1 MSFLLQAS
9 PISCYQLLTWLFS
22 FACVSLV
29 CPRKK
34 CLVLIFLLAAKLLTE
49 ELEAPAS
56 KFSPKQKKTSPP
68 KPQRRME
75 HADFSDGYDADDA
88 STEELDMET
97 AERLT
102 YNHEQQGT

>member
-1 MSFLLQAS
+1 MHAFLSSVQEKL
-9 PISCYQLLTWLFS
+9 
-22 FACVSLV
+22 
-29 CPRKK
+29 

-49 ELEAPAS
+49 ELEAPVS

-88 STEELDMET
+88 STEELDVET